1 MLRLLFI
8 LLFFLSVLSVNSQSN
23 RISGT
28 ISGLENENVYL
39 MRLMGERK
47 ITVDTA
53 LTDLTGSFIFN
64 MPESR
69 DAGMYLII
77 KGTGKAVEL
86 IYNYEDI
93 QFTTSE
99 IDNVDAIQ
107 IISSVEN
114 LIYYDYL
121 RLKSDNLYKVKVI
134 NAFIQNYPPNDKLYV
149 EAINQYEFLRKQ
161 LNDRVDKLT
170 SDNNLTF
177 AAKFISSD
185 RPIIPDPTL
194 NALEKDDYLKTH
206 FFDNVDF
213 SDSMLINSTVLTSKV
228 VGYLSL
234 NQKYATSQEEL
245 ENLMLISIDTIFKYA
260 SSNQEVYEHVVD
272 FLISGF
278 ESIGFEKGLEYIA
291 NANTLN
297 DFCENTER
305 KLNLQEKLELI
316 KKLAIGQLAPE
327 FKVKD
332 INGIDIDLYAIEAET
347 TVIVFWASW
356 CPHCDDIL
364 PIINNYYKK
373 GNQIEVIAISID
385 DNEEVLKES
394 LSHND
399 YNWINIAEL
408 KGWYGPIIEKYGI
421 VATPTVLV
429 LDREEKILAKPVRKE
444 DLESVLSVR

>member
-8 LLFFLSVLSVNSQSN
+8 FLFFLSILSVNSQSN
-23 RISGT
+23 SISGT
-28 ISGLENENVYL
+28 ISGLENQNVYL
-39 MRLMGERK
+39 MRQMGERK
-47 ITVDTA
+47 TTVDTA
-53 LTDLTGSFIFN
+53 ITDLTGSFIFH

-69 DAGMYLII
+69 SAGIYLII
-77 KGTGKAVEL
+77 SGPGKAVEL

-99 IDNVDAIQ
+99 VENVDAIQ

-121 RLKSDNLYKVKVI
+121 SLKTDNLYKIKVLD
-134 NAFIQNYPPNDKLYV
+134 AFIQSYPPNDKFYM
-149 EAINQYEFLRKQ
+149 EAINQYDFLRKQ

-170 SDNNLTF
+170 TDNSLSI
-177 AAKFISSD
+177 AAKFISTD

-213 SDSMLINSTVLTSKV
+213 SDSMLINSTVLTSKI

-234 NQKYATSQEEL
+234 NQKYAKSQEEL
-245 ENLMLISIDTIFKYA
+245 EDLMLISIDTILKYT
-260 SSNQEVYEHVVD
+260 SSNQQVYEHVVD

-278 ESIGFEKGLEYIA
+278 ESIGFERGLEYIA

-297 DFCENTER
+297 DFCENTEQ

-316 KKLAIGQLAPE
+316 KKLAIGQPAPE

-332 INGIDIDLYAIEAET
+332 INGIEIDLYAIEAET

-356 CPHCDDIL
+356 CQHCDEIL
-364 PIINNYYKK
+364 PIINNYYQK
-373 GNQIEVIAISID
+373 GNKSEVIAISID
-385 DNEEVLKES
+385 DNEEVIKEW
-394 LSHND
+394 LSQND
-399 YNWINIAEL
+399 FNWINIAEL
-408 KGWYGPIIEKYGI
+408 KGWHGAIIEEYGI

-429 LDREEKILAKPVRKE
+429 LDRDKKILAKPVRKE
-444 DLESVLSVR
+444 NLERILSSR